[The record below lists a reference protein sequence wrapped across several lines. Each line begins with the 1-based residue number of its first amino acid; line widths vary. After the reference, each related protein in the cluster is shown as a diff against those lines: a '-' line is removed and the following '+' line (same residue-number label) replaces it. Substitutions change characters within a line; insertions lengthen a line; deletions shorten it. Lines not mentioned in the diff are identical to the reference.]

1 MVQPALK
8 INVRLLA
15 DCGNTTLKLGV
26 AAGSN
31 MVAHERL
38 PVGRASLDD
47 FVARHG
53 ADVRELVLLPGNRM
67 HGDLVRAW
75 WAETAPGRRLRV
87 IGEDLLVP
95 DYGQYATCGYD
106 RVLAGAVTCAKEQR
120 SVVVLDAGTATTI
133 TAWKW
138 TTDSGN
144 SSAPKD
150 ALQCALKGAPKFA
163 GGLILP
169 GAQACLDGLSAAAP
183 ALPQVTP
190 FGPAATACQRDT
202 VGAMSAAVGIG
213 YGPMVA
219 ACLLKLERETDIHE
233 VVATGGNIAL
243 IVESRILPTSA
254 HRPALVLSG
263 MAFLAE
269 NQP

>member
-1 MVQPALK
+1 M
-8 INVRLLA
+8 RLLA

-26 AAGSN
+26 AAGSTV
-31 MVAHERL
+31 VAHERL
-38 PVGRASLDD
+38 PVSRASLDA
-47 FVARHG
+47 FMARHG
-53 ADVRELVLLPGNRM
+53 AGVRELILLPGNRV
-67 HGDLVRAW
+67 HGDLVREW
-75 WAETAPGRRLRV
+75 WIQTAMKRRLRI
-87 IGEDLLVP
+87 IGEDVLLP

-138 TTDSGN
+138 I
-144 SSAPKD
+144 AE
-150 ALQCALKGAPKFA
+150 KGAGGTPHFA

-169 GAQACLDGLSAAAP
+169 GAQACLDGLTAAAP
-183 ALPQVTP
+183 ALPHVTP
-190 FGPAATACQRDT
+190 FGPAASACQRDT
-202 VGAMSAAVGIG
+202 VGSMSAALGIG

-219 ACLLKLERETDIHE
+219 ACLLKLERETDIHD

-243 IVESRILPTSA
+243 IVESRILPNSA

-269 NQP
+269 NQG

>member
-1 MVQPALK
+1 
-8 INVRLLA
+8 VRLLA

-31 MVAHERL
+31 VVAHERL
-38 PVGRASLDD
+38 PVGRASLND

-53 ADVRELVLLPGNRM
+53 KEVRELVLLPGNRV

-75 WAETAPGRRLRV
+75 WADTAPGRRVRV
-87 IGEDLLVP
+87 IGDDLVLP

-138 TTDSGN
+138 SIDPSQVT
-144 SSAPKD
+144 
-150 ALQCALKGAPKFA
+150 GAPKFA

-183 ALPQVTP
+183 ALPHVSP

-219 ACLLKLERETDIHE
+219 ACLLKLQRETDIHE

-263 MAFLAE
+263 MAFLAD

>member
-1 MVQPALK
+1 MRPSGARAVSAPPGLTA
-8 INVRLLA
+8 NVRLLA

-26 AAGSN
+26 AAGSTV
-31 MVAHERL
+31 VAHERL
-38 PVGRASLDD
+38 PVSRASLDA
-47 FVARHG
+47 FMGRQG
-53 ADVRELVLLPGNRM
+53 AGIRELILLPGNRV
-67 HGDLVRAW
+67 HGDLVREW
-75 WAETAPGRRLRV
+75 WASLPGQRHLRI
-87 IGEDLLVP
+87 IGEDVAVP

-106 RVLAGAVTCAKEQR
+106 RVLAGAVTCIREQR

-138 TTDSGN
+138 
-144 SSAPKD
+144 
-150 ALQCALKGAPKFA
+150 QVGAPHFA

-190 FGPAATACQRDT
+190 FGPAASACQRDT
-202 VGAMSAAVGIG
+202 VGSMSAAVGIG

-243 IVESRILPTSA
+243 IVESRILPSSA

>member
-1 MVQPALK
+1 MRAGSVQLALK

-26 AAGSN
+26 ASGSTV
-31 MVAHERL
+31 VAHERL
-38 PVGRASLDD
+38 PACRASLDD

-53 ADVRELVLLPGNRM
+53 EGVTELVLLPGNRA

-75 WAETAPGRRLRV
+75 WSDTAPGRRLRV
-87 IGEDLLVP
+87 IGDDLALP
-95 DYGQYATCGYD
+95 DYGQYSTCGYD

-138 TTDSGN
+138 TAN
-144 SSAPKD
+144 S
-150 ALQCALKGAPKFA
+150 PKFA

-169 GAQACLDGLSAAAP
+169 GAQACVDGLTAAAP
-183 ALPQVTP
+183 ALPHVTP
-190 FGPAATACQRDT
+190 SGPAATARQFDT

-233 VVATGGNIAL
+233 VVATGGNITL
-243 IVESRILPTSA
+243 IVDSRILPTSA

-269 NQP
+269 TEQ

>member
-1 MVQPALK
+1 M
-8 INVRLLA
+8 RLLA

-31 MVAHERL
+31 VVAHERL
-38 PVGRASLDD
+38 PVGRASLND

-53 ADVRELVLLPGNRM
+53 KEVRELVLLPGNRV

-75 WAETAPGRRLRV
+75 WADTAPGRRVRV
-87 IGEDLLVP
+87 IGEDLVLP

-138 TTDSGN
+138 SIDPSQVT
-144 SSAPKD
+144 
-150 ALQCALKGAPKFA
+150 GAPKFA

-183 ALPQVTP
+183 ALPHVSP

-219 ACLLKLERETDIHE
+219 ACLLKLQRETDIHE

-263 MAFLAE
+263 MAFLAD

>member
-1 MVQPALK
+1 M
-8 INVRLLA
+8 RLLA

-26 AAGSN
+26 AAGSTI
-31 MVAHERL
+31 VAHERL

-53 ADVRELVLLPGNRM
+53 AGVRELVLLPGNRT
-67 HGDLVRAW
+67 HGDFVRDW
-75 WAETAPGRRLRV
+75 WAETAPGHRLRV
-87 IGEDLLVP
+87 IGEDLLLP

-138 TTDSGN
+138 IAGTPGGV
-144 SSAPKD
+144 P
-150 ALQCALKGAPKFA
+150 QFA

-183 ALPQVTP
+183 ALPHVTP

-202 VGAMSAAVGIG
+202 VSAMSAAVGIG

-219 ACLLKLERETDIHE
+219 ACLLKLERETDIHD

>member
-1 MVQPALK
+1 MDLDLLALK
-8 INVRLLA
+8 PNVRLLA

-31 MVAHERL
+31 VVAHERL
-38 PVGRASLDD
+38 PVGRASLND

-53 ADVRELVLLPGNRM
+53 KEVRELVLLPGNRV

-75 WAETAPGRRLRV
+75 WADTAPGRRVRV
-87 IGEDLLVP
+87 IGDDLVLP

-138 TTDSGN
+138 SIDPSQVT
-144 SSAPKD
+144 
-150 ALQCALKGAPKFA
+150 GAPKFA

-183 ALPQVTP
+183 ALPHVSP

-219 ACLLKLERETDIHE
+219 ACLLKLQRETDIHE

-263 MAFLAE
+263 MAFLAD

>member
-1 MVQPALK
+1 M
-8 INVRLLA
+8 RLLA

-26 AAGSN
+26 AAGSTV
-31 MVAHERL
+31 VAHERL
-38 PVGRASLDD
+38 PALRSSLDD
-47 FVARHG
+47 FLGRHG
-53 ADVRELVLLPGNRM
+53 NEVSELILLPCNRA
-67 HGDLVRAW
+67 HGELVRAW
-75 WAETAPGRRLRV
+75 WADTAPGRRLRV
-87 IGEDLLVP
+87 IGEDLPLP

-138 TTDSGN
+138 MDGSDGVSG
-144 SSAPKD
+144 AG
-150 ALQCALKGAPKFA
+150 GASGAIGIPKFA

-169 GAQACLDGLSAAAP
+169 GAQACLDGLTAAAP
-183 ALPQVTP
+183 ALPHVMP
-190 FGPAATACQRDT
+190 LGPAATACQRDT
-202 VGAMSAAVGIG
+202 KGAMSAAVGIG
-213 YGPMVA
+213 YGPIVA

-269 NQP
+269 NQS